1 FPELA
6 AGVVLA
12 AGITGDADVT
22 ERVARLWARA
32 GRRLAGGSEAELPEI
47 QAWRRAFAR
56 MGLKPTQYRC
66 ASESLLRRF
75 KKEGSL
81 PSIHPLVDLCNALS
95 MAYAIPVAVLDADQ
109 VDWPLQVRYAGGTES
124 YQAFSGE
131 TEQPRPGEV
140 VFADAGGNA
149 HARRWTNRQSAGSA
163 VRPGT
168 STVLIV
174 AEAMHESAPADV
186 ARLIEEISAEVAA
199 TWPAAELRPALLSP
213 EQPRFDAVPANQ
225 PAAASGYTFGDTDVA
240 ARRLRVLSEVFAPA
254 SRALLAEVAE
264 VAGRPPA
271 LAYDLG
277 CGPGYT
283 TAMVSEVT
291 AAGRTV
297 GLDGS
302 GTHIER
308 ARATVPE
315 LTAGERGGGERGGGE
330 RGGGERGGGAV
341 EFGRW
346 DVREL
351 PFPAGPADLIYCRL
365 LLAHLPQPAA
375 TAASWA
381 TQLTGDGL
389 LVLDEI
395 EWIRADDPVLRAHLR
410 LAEAMVA
417 TGGARM
423 SAGPLLGGLAAAG
436 LRRRLGQV
444 AELPVPTARAATMFS
459 MNLTAWGDKP
469 VELGLCDRAELADLK
484 AGMAEALEST
494 AEGQITWGM
503 HQAAYGRADAEA
515 GAGAVLRM
523 ADKASR
529 AAGTSR

>member
-1 FPELA
+1 MENRLFGPMVFGHHAKIWTDFPELA

-12 AGITGDADVT
+12 AGITADADVT

-32 GRRLAGGSEAELPEI
+32 DARLAGGPETELPEI

-66 ASESLLRRF
+66 ASESLLRRY
-75 KKEGSL
+75 KKERSL

-95 MAYAIPVAVLDADQ
+95 MAYAIPVAVLDADR
-109 VDWPLQVRYAGGTES
+109 VDWPLEVRYADGAER

-174 AEAMHESAPADV
+174 AEAMHESAAADV
-186 ARLIEEISAEVAA
+186 GALIEELSAELAA
-199 TWPAAELRPALLSP
+199 TWPVSPRTARLSP
-213 EQPRFDAVPANQ
+213 DRPRFEATPAGEPADAAPG
-225 PAAASGYTFGDTDVA
+225 GYTFGDTDVA
-240 ARRLRVLSEVFAPA
+240 ARRLRVLSEVFGPP

-264 VAGRPPA
+264 LAGVAGVAGRPPA

-283 TAMVSEVT
+283 TALVSEVT
-291 AAGRTV
+291 GAGRTV

-302 GTHIER
+302 ATHIER
-308 ARATVPE
+308 ARA
-315 LTAGERGGGERGGGE
+315 
-330 RGGGERGGGAV
+330 GASGPV

-365 LLAHLPQPAA
+365 LLAHLPDPAA

-381 TQLTGDGL
+381 TQLTDGGL

-395 EWIRADDPVLRAHLR
+395 EWIEASDPVLRAHLR
-410 LAEAMVA
+410 LADAMVA
-417 TGGARM
+417 TTGARM
-423 SAGPLLGGLAAAG
+423 CAGPLLGGLAGAAGLHGAAG
-436 LRRRLGQV
+436 LRPRLARV
-444 AELPVPTARAATMFS
+444 TELPVPTARAATMFA
-459 MNLTAWGDKP
+459 MNLTAWGDQP
-469 VELGLCDRAELADLK
+469 VTLGLCEAAELAELR
-484 AGMAEALEST
+484 AGMARLLDSP
-494 AEGQITWGM
+494 AEGQITWGL
-503 HQAAYGRADAEA
+503 HQAAYAA
-515 GAGAVLRM
+515 GAG
-523 ADKASR
+523 
-529 AAGTSR
+529 

>member
-1 FPELA
+1 MDDHLLRRVVFGHAAKIWADFPELA
-6 AGVVLA
+6 AGVVVA

-22 ERVARLWARA
+22 EQVARLQARA
-32 GRRLAGGSEAELPEI
+32 DARLAGGSEAELPEV

-66 ASESLLRRF
+66 ASESLLRRY
-75 KKEGSL
+75 KKERSL

-109 VDWPLQVRYAGGTES
+109 VDWPLEVRYADGAER

-168 STVLIV
+168 SAVLIV
-174 AEAMHESAPADV
+174 AEAMHESAAADIG
-186 ARLIEEISAEVAA
+186 ALIEEISAELAA
-199 TWPAAELRPALLSP
+199 TWPVTPRTALLSP
-213 EQPRFDAVPANQ
+213 DRPRFEVGVAGQPGGAPAETR
-225 PAAASGYTFGDTDVA
+225 PGGYTFGDTDVA
-240 ARRLRVLSEVFAPA
+240 ARPL
-254 SRALLAEVAE
+254 
-264 VAGRPPA
+264 
-271 LAYDLG
+271 
-277 CGPGYT
+277 
-283 TAMVSEVT
+283 VSEVT
-291 AAGRTV
+291 SAGRTV

-302 GTHIER
+302 ATYIER
-308 ARATVPE
+308 ARATASGP
-315 LTAGERGGGERGGGE
+315 
-330 RGGGERGGGAV
+330 V

-365 LLAHLPQPAA
+365 LLAHLPDPAA

-381 TQLTGDGL
+381 THLTDGGL

-395 EWIRADDPVLRAHLR
+395 EWIRASDPLLRAHLR

-417 TGGARM
+417 TSGARM
-423 SAGPLLGGLAAAG
+423 CAGPLLGGLADAAG
-436 LRRRLGQV
+436 LRRRLARV
-444 AELPVPTARAATMFS
+444 TELPVPTARAATMFA
-459 MNLTAWGDKP
+459 MNLAAWGDQP
-469 VELGLCDRAELADLK
+469 VDLGLCDRAGLAELK
-484 AGMAEALEST
+484 AGMARLTESP
-494 AEGQITWGM
+494 AEGQITWGL
-503 HQAAYGRADAEA
+503 HQAAYARVGH
-515 GAGAVLRM
+515 
-523 ADKASR
+523 
-529 AAGTSR
+529 